1 MPLKLNQSSVSIKIL
16 QEKTIHIIIG
26 EILHYIWEALLT
38 LEKDIFSSY
47 LKPEKFQEKIEF
59 YLKKALASYPEPL
72 PEREDIAKK
81 VKEILEKIFQS
92 KEFMK
97 FKEILKDKEIVA
109 IYKEPEGFIKEEDNF
124 LDLRPD
130 IIIKKKHEWI
140 ILEFKLHKEFE
151 ETQLEN
157 YYNLLKKIFPNDNI
171 KIYLVSF
178 DPFKIELIHPPKI
191 SINEKGPSYPSQL
204 SLFKELN

>member
-92 KEFMK
+92 KEFVK

-140 ILEFKLHKEFE
+140 IFEFKLHKEFE

-178 DPFKIELIHPPKI
+178 EPFKIELIHPQKV
-191 SINEKGPSYPSQL
+191 SINEKCPSYPSQL